1 MSPDEAEDLYDENL
15 YGDGTRRVSL
25 LGTAASR
32 WLTRSATCVLSLVCA
47 GPELPLLRFG
57 FEDDELVV
65 LAEELPD
72 VVAVQVEFE
81 DRKQTAGQVPD
92 DNAADATAAPAAA
105 GAKPYD
111 WLRPYREQA
120 STSPS
125 GELHRIDTVDST
137 CAVPWRTMA

>member
-1 MSPDEAEDLYDENL
+1 MRPR
-15 YGDGTRRVSL
+15 GCR
-25 LGTAASR
+25 
-32 WLTRSATCVLSLVCA
+32 LSLECP

-65 LAEELPD
+65 LAADLPD

-92 DNAADATAAPAAA
+92 DSTTDATAAPVVAVSA

-111 WLRPYREQA
+111 WLRPYRELA

-137 CAVPWRTMA
+137 CAVSWPTKV